1 MKALGTILG
10 TMLLAASAAQA
21 QMIPDNVG
29 QSSNGLPPALV
40 NVGFDPELNKQIPPD
55 AAFTDEN
62 GRSVQLKEYFGKK
75 PVLLAFVYFTCPM
88 LCNQVE
94 QTLVGTLKMISF
106 NPGADYEVVF
116 ISFDPSDTPDA
127 ALKKKHEAMSRFAR
141 PGTEPGWH
149 FLTGSKEAIDAV
161 TQGRGFSL
169 QLRSEDQALRP
180 RQRHSAADARWPNF
194 ALFLWRR
201 LSAQQCPP
209 RPGGRLLRENRHA
222 GGSYLVVLLSIRPD
236 QSPLQ
241 RHGTN
246 GYPHGRSCDAVLHGP
261 RVYDFPPPRA
271 SAGRFREIAPGFADR
286 RSTLESCSHR
296 FHFFQ
301 SRRPISREM
310 WTRSSRLFF

>member
-75 PVLLAFVYFTCPM
+75 PVVLAFVYFTCPM

-149 FLTGSKEAIDAV
+149 FLTGSKEAIDVV
-161 TQGRGFSL
+161 TK
-169 QLRSEDQALRP
+169 
-180 RQRHSAADARWPNF
+180 AADFRFNYDPKTKLFGHASGILLLTPDGRISRYFFGVDYPSSNVRLGLVDASSGKIGTPVDHILLFCYQYDPAKARYSATVLTVIRMGGVVTLF
-194 ALFLWRR
+194 CMALGFMIFRR
-201 LSAQQCPP
+201 REH
-209 RPGGRLLRENRHA
+209 RPGA
-222 GGSYLVVLLSIRPD
+222 S
-236 QSPLQ
+236 
-241 RHGTN
+241 GTS
-246 GYPHGRSCDAVLHGP
+246 RQ
-261 RVYDFPPPRA
+261 DFPIEGA
-271 SAGRFREIAPGFADR
+271 
-286 RSTLESCSHR
+286 H
-296 FHFFQ
+296 
-301 SRRPISREM
+301 
-310 WTRSSRLFF
+310 